1 MTDGSMTKTY
11 SPQCRGQLSIV
22 SSHPPAVLRLGD
34 GVGALLAVVLGH
46 IFTLL
51 EGSGLILQDMT
62 DTEGIAIESALL
74 AELWAV

>member
-1 MTDGSMTKTY
+1 MARTASTGT
-11 SPQCRGQLSIV
+11 P
-22 SSHPPAVLRLGD
+22 HPPAVLRLGD
-34 GVGALLAVVLGH
+34 GVGASLAVVLGH